1 MNREEVIRMA
11 REAEIIDFRDAS
23 DDPHVAQM
31 VEFLERFAALVVASE
46 REACARVCSDRAM
59 RCELEAI
66 QAIENGE
73 DDESSAIRSTAWQ
86 ISLCA
91 DAIRKRSKTQSMP

>member
-1 MNREEVIRMA
+1 MNREDVIRMA

-23 DDPHVAQM
+23 DDQHVAQM
-31 VEFLERFAALVVASE
+31 IEFLQRFSDLVASAE
-46 REACARVCSDRAM
+46 REACAKVCSDRAM

-86 ISLCA
+86 ISVCA
-91 DAIRKRSKTQSMP
+91 DAIRKRSETQSMP

>member
-1 MNREEVIRMA
+1 MTRDDLSRIA
-11 REAEIIDFRDAS
+11 QEADAAH
-23 DDPHVAQM
+23 DPVR
-31 VEFLERFAALVVASE
+31 VTPFLERFAALVAAAE
-46 REACARVCSDRAM
+46 REACAKVCSDRAM

-73 DDESSAIRSTAWQ
+73 CDEASAIRSTAWQ
-86 ISLCA
+86 ISVCA